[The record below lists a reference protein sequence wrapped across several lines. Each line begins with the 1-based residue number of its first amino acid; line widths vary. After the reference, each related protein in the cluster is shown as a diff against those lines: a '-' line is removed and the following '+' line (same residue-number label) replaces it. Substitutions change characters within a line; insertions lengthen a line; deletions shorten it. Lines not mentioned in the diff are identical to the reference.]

1 MSLMFIASKLLSF
14 ATQPLA
20 WVGLLL
26 LMGLLWMR
34 FNPTWGRGLSGVA
47 LLVLLLQGWQV
58 PPETLLRTLESQYPP
73 LPDTTDLSAYAG
85 VVVLGGAL
93 EPAYVMRGNDQPA
106 LNDAAERMTAP
117 VALLKRHPN
126 LKLLFTG
133 GSGELLGT
141 PLTEAA
147 RAKVFFDSMGVPA
160 HRVLY
165 ESASTNT
172 YDNAVLSAVLPGVNP
187 TQPWLLLTTAAHM
200 PRAMATF
207 RQAGWNVTAYPVD
220 YRAGRAT
227 PWTEYSL
234 QGGAQRWQQG
244 LHEWIGLRVYRAA
257 GQADT
262 LTH

>member
-26 LMGLLWMR
+26 FAGLLWMR
-34 FNPTWGRGLSGVA
+34 SNPAWGRGLSGLA
-47 LLVLLLQGWQV
+47 LLVLLLQGWHV
-58 PPETLLRTLESQYPP
+58 PPDTLLRALESQYPP
-73 LPDTTDLSAYAG
+73 MPDNTDLTSYAG
-85 VVVLGGAL
+85 IVVLGGAL

-117 VALLKRHPN
+117 VALMKHNPRLQ
-126 LKLLFTG
+126 LLFTG

-141 PLTEAA
+141 SMTEAA

-160 HRVLY
+160 NRVLY

-172 YDNAVLSAVLPGVNP
+172 HENAVLSATLPGVNP
-187 TQPWLLLTTAAHM
+187 ARPWLLLTSAAHM

-234 QGGAQRWQQG
+234 QGGAQRWQQA
-244 LHEWIGLRVYRAA
+244 LHEWIGLRVYQAA
-257 GQADT
+257 GQAAS
-262 LTH
+262 LHQ

>member
-14 ATQPLA
+14 AIQPLA

-26 LMGLLWMR
+26 FVGRLWMR
-34 FNPTWGRGLSGVA
+34 FNPTWGQGLSGLA

-58 PPETLLRTLESQYPP
+58 PPETLLRTLESQYPA
-73 LPDTTDLSAYAG
+73 LPNSADLSTYAG

-93 EPAYVMRGNDQPA
+93 EPAYVMQGNDQPA

-117 VALLKRHPN
+117 VTLMKRHPN

-141 PLTEAA
+141 TMTEAA
-147 RAKVFFDSMGVPA
+147 RAQVFFDSMGVPA
-160 HRVLY
+160 NRVMY

-172 YDNAVLSAVLPGVNP
+172 YENAVLSAVLPGVNP

-227 PWTEYSL
+227 PWTAYSL
-234 QGGAQRWQQG
+234 QLGAQRWQQG
-244 LHEWIGLRVYRAA
+244 LHEWVGLRVYQAA

-262 LTH
+262 RTP